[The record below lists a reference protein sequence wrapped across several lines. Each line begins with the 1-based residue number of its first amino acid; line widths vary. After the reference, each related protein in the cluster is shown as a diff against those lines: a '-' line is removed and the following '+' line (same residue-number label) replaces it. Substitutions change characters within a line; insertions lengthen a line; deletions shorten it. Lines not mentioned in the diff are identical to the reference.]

1 MSVGSMPIGN
11 VRQTKRNGYAERR
24 APSQRSISR
33 HEGFVNMQNF
43 SCGKLFLTT
52 KPVPWCKSSSTV
64 CKPFITSVRFRPA
77 PPNSSRSKATDLVD
91 HSSHRRSTNELLI
104 PLELLNPSR
113 GSRDPGNCAARL
125 LASRICVCVISW
137 DRLFILSRPLSS
149 PPATASLYQA

>member
-43 SCGKLFLTT
+43 SCGKLLLTT

-64 CKPFITSVRFRPA
+64 WKPFITSVLL
-77 PPNSSRSKATDLVD
+77 PPRASKIFKVQGDRLVG
-91 HSSHRRSTNELLI
+91 HSPHRRSTNELLI
-104 PLELLNPSR
+104 PLELLSPSR
-113 GSRDPGNCAARL
+113 GNRDPGNCAARV
-125 LASRICVCVISW
+125 LASRICVCVITR
-137 DRLFILSRPLSS
+137 DRLFILSRPRSS
-149 PPATASLYQA
+149 PPATASLYQV